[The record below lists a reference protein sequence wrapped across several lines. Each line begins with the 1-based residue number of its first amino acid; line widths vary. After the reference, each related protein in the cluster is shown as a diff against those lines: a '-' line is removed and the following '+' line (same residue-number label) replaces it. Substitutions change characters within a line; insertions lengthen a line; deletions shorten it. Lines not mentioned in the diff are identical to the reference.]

1 MIDFISPKLSDYEK
15 FAPFFYDE
23 GELSCEMN
31 FISIYVWKRV
41 YGNEFYV
48 DDKTLIFKSKND
60 EGNGFVFSL
69 PYGDLEYGMN
79 LIFAYCK
86 EKGIAPNLWTSSGA
100 RLEKF
105 KKLYSDKFI
114 QVPERDNFDYIY
126 KREDLATLS
135 GKKYHSKRNH
145 LANFSKNYNWT
156 YEPLTKDN
164 LSEFLAFS
172 DKWYQ
177 DKGIEQDSGLKAEK
191 KALSEILLSN
201 VGINY
206 KGALIK
212 VEERVVAITLGS
224 PINSFT
230 FDIHY
235 EKADKDFKG
244 AYALINREFALR
256 ELSEYTYI
264 NREDDLGIE
273 GLRKAKLSYKPE
285 IILEKYSLIYKG
297 E

>member
-1 MIDFISPKLSDYEK
+1 MIDFKSPNLSDYKK
-15 FAPFFYDE
+15 FAPFFFDE

-41 YGNEFYV
+41 YGNEFYA

-60 EGNGFVFSL
+60 EGNGYVFSL

-86 EKGIAPNLWTSSGA
+86 EKGIAPNLWTSQGA

-105 KKLYSDKFI
+105 KKLYSDKYTFI
-114 QVPERDNFDYIY
+114 PERDNFDYIY

-145 LANFSKNYNWT
+145 LSNFSKKYNWS
-156 YEPLTKDN
+156 YEPLSAEN
-164 LSEFLAFS
+164 LNEFLAFS
-172 DKWYQ
+172 DKWYL
-177 DKGIEQDSGLKAEK
+177 DKGIEQDSGLKVEK
-191 KALSEILLSN
+191 KALGEILLSDT
-201 VGINY
+201 GINY

-212 VEERVVAITLGS
+212 VEDRVVAITLGS

-256 ELSEYTYI
+256 ELVGYTYI